1 MYNVM
6 QIFKLLEN
14 TSISRRS
21 FLKGTA
27 ALGAMAAV
35 YGCGK
40 EEDPIYSAGDRT
52 YVDDEY
58 FTTTPVYRY
67 GTSAHNCGGR
77 CIIKAQVVDG
87 NRIVRFL
94 TDETTHAYDGSVIDN
109 DGANTTQ
116 ARACSRCRAYRGRLY
131 HPGRLKYPLKQ
142 TKERGD
148 ITGFQRITWKQAISE
163 IAERLKAVQE
173 KYGAEAFHPVYACGN
188 IASSFQGGS
197 YTGLFEVND
206 FGAVS
211 PALRLLGG
219 ASGYTSDYSFHQGSY
234 MGGYGTAYSGM
245 INMGAAPLFYE
256 SAGEKHFVMW
266 GSNIPTTHNPKAFSW
281 TKAIEGIK
289 ANGGTIKFI
298 GPELSEIGV
307 AQADVWYQTRPYTD
321 VALILGMLYHMITLT
336 FNPDGTPTGNG
347 LDVDYLDQMVYGFFE
362 TPEYWRNLLQYTDG
376 TDTSIGKTANE
387 NYGQILTTKPS
398 DADSWV
404 EETGEWYIGS
414 DGSVQTSSRNEE
426 GQEPVDEYKVTRRW
440 KKGTQY
446 AYNSAPY
453 TYVAAIPAGQS
464 FSAYIMGND
473 DRLTK
478 ALYSA
483 RDNYMAN
490 QFSNNNPS
498 LARNTSIANYT
509 FKSSNSTKYAYKNNM
524 NVAKTPL
531 WASKI
536 TGIAEEDIKELA
548 EFYLRCGNERIPVYN
563 EWAGGQLK
571 QNDGTITL
579 YAIQALLISTKNW
592 GYTGTGIANNTI
604 GVTKQTDPNQISAG
618 DVRPATWNTVE
629 KMGPHPKISV
639 TQWHNAIKMAFSKE
653 LAANGYT
660 PNIPDWQNA
669 SGLGK
674 PKYSAGK
681 AGQVYFDD
689 GGVKSLVNRVN
700 ITGVGKMKPVTFTT
714 TINVDIPGKGNTAVT
729 HTYYDFKGNTIQS
742 GGSLS
747 DQTNNVEFSGFR
759 FILNSAGN
767 IPMNQHANPIDS
779 ARMYKALPTFGYGN
793 HPASDMA
800 DAFYLVTFD
809 NFMSPSARYS
819 DYVLPA
825 QTTWEQA
832 DFVTIE
838 NSGTL
843 YVDAVKPGPGE
854 SKSSWEFVRDLISA
868 RSGTGALNQ
877 FIGGANKN
885 GKPASEVRFDDVV
898 RDAFENTIS
907 KKAESPYFGKTWEQF
922 LEKPISHAKPSTE
935 IPASETNSIR
945 AAYDTWT
952 ADTTQPFYPG
962 VTTVDWSNESGV
974 FGFCNDLYDTGI
986 HGFAET
992 ESCPKQT
999 GMFHVYS
1006 GTLVWRYENLYSKW
1020 HGYLPKENQGQI
1032 NKDEEGDPIAWPIPV
1047 YFDYQDHFRVA
1058 YGLTSNDELSGRYL
1072 LTTTHDR
1079 FRAHSSQAENPY
1091 LRELTHRV
1099 KGGALYSGNDAG
1111 NYANIGSDVI
1121 EGAYQVFPHLNE
1133 LIDDNGLPKT
1143 GSEDTAS
1150 YADIWV
1156 NSSDFAA
1163 FNDGDLVKVYNEI
1176 GAVICTIRKTDRCVP
1191 GYVGLHQ
1198 GCWVDLRG
1206 DLNNTASLIDVGGNC
1221 NTLMPSTPSR
1231 LDHGNGVQSAMVNI
1245 VRYNG

>member
-1 MYNVM
+1 MKEIEAKEKV
-6 QIFKLLEN
+6 KELLEN
-14 TSISRRS
+14 KSISRRS

-27 ALGAMAAV
+27 ALGAMAAI
-35 YGCGK
+35 YGCDR
-40 EEDPIYSAGDRT
+40 EEDAIYNTDNIGKG
-52 YVDDEY
+52 DDEF
-58 FTTTPVYRY
+58 FTTIPVYRY
-67 GTSAHNCGGR
+67 GTSTHNCGGR
-77 CIIKAQVVDG
+77 CIIRAQVVDG

-94 TDETTHAYDGSVIDN
+94 TDETTQAYDGSLIDN

-116 ARACSRCRAYRGRLY
+116 ARACSRCRAYKGRLY

-148 ITGFQRITWKQAISE
+148 ITGFQRITWEEALTD
-163 IAERLKAVQE
+163 IAARLKAVQE
-173 KYGAEAFHPVYACGN
+173 KYGAEAFHPIYACGN

-206 FGAVS
+206 FGTIS

-256 SAGEKHFVMW
+256 SEGEKHFVMW

-289 ANGGTIKFI
+289 RNGGSIKFI
-298 GPELSEIGV
+298 GPELSEIGI

-321 VALILGMLYHMITLT
+321 VALVLGMLYHMIDLT
-336 FNPDGTPTGNG
+336 FDANGAVKQGG

-362 TPEYWRNLLQYTDG
+362 TPAYWRNIKNG
-376 TDTSIGKTANE
+376 EISFS
-387 NYGQILTTKPS
+387 KP
-398 DADSWV
+398 ADEADYV
-404 EETGEWYIGS
+404 
-414 DGSVQTSSRNEE
+414 
-426 GQEPVDEYKVTRRW
+426 
-440 KKGTQY
+440 
-446 AYNSAPY
+446 
-453 TYVAAIPAGQS
+453 YVAAIPAGKS
-464 FSAYIMGND
+464 FSAYIMGDD

-483 RDNYMAN
+483 SNNYMAN
-490 QFSNNNPS
+490 KFAANNSS
-498 LARNTSIANYT
+498 LKRNTQVASYT
-509 FKSSNSTKYAYKNNM
+509 FTSASTNKYLYKAQM
-524 NVAKTPL
+524 NKAKTPA

-536 TGIAEEDIKELA
+536 TGISENDIKELA
-548 EFYLRCGNERIPVYN
+548 EFYLRCGNEKIPVYN

-579 YAIQALLISTKNW
+579 YAIQALLIATKNW

-604 GVTKQTDPNQISAG
+604 GVTKTTDPNQISAS
-618 DVRPATWNTVE
+618 DIRPATWNDVPA
-629 KMGPHPKISV
+629 MGPHPKISV
-639 TQWHNAIKMAFSKE
+639 TQWHNAIKMAFSTE
-653 LAANGYT
+653 LNSNGYT
-660 PNIPDWQNA
+660 PNIPDWVNA
-669 SGLGK
+669 TGQGK
-674 PKYSAGK
+674 PKYTAGQK
-681 AGQVYFDD
+681 GQVYFDD
-689 GGVKSLVNRVN
+689 GGVKSLVNRIN
-700 ITGVGKMKPVTFTT
+700 ITGVGKDKPATFTV
-714 TINVDIPGKGNTAVT
+714 NESVT
-729 HTYYDFKGNTIQS
+729 MPDGTSKSVVHTYYDFKGNSFSS
-742 GGSLS
+742 GGTLS

-779 ARMYKALPTFGYGN
+779 ARMYKALPTYGYGT
-793 HPASDMA
+793 HQASNIA

-838 NSGTL
+838 NSGNL

-868 RSGTGALNQ
+868 RNGADAVNK
-877 FIGGANKN
+877 FIGGESKN
-885 GKPASEVRFDDVV
+885 GKPAKEVRFDDVV
-898 RDAFENTIS
+898 RDAFENNIS
-907 KKAESPYFGKTWEQF
+907 TKPESPYYGKTWEQF
-922 LEKPISHAKPSTE
+922 LEKPITHAKPSTE
-935 IPASETNSIR
+935 IPVSATNPIR
-945 AAYDTWT
+945 EKYEAWT
-952 ADTTQPFYPG
+952 NDKTKPFYPG
-962 VTTVDWSNESGV
+962 VTTVDWSNDSGV
-974 FGFCNDLYDTGI
+974 FGFCNDPWDTKI

-999 GMFHVYS
+999 GMFQVYS

-1020 HGYLPKENQGQI
+1020 HGYLPKNKQGQI
-1032 NKDEEGDPIAWPIPV
+1032 NKDEEGDPVVYPIPV
-1047 YFDYQDHFRVA
+1047 YFDYQDHFVYA
-1058 YGLTSNDELSGRYL
+1058 YGLSSSADLAGRYL

-1099 KGGALYSGNDAG
+1099 KGGELYSGNDYG
-1111 NYANIGSDVI
+1111 YYAVAKTDENIDF
-1121 EGAYQVFPHLNE
+1121 YPLNS
-1133 LIDDNGLPKT
+1133 LIKDNGLPKE
-1143 GSEDTAS
+1143 GFADRAS
-1150 YADIWV
+1150 YTDLWV
-1156 NSSDFAA
+1156 NSSDFADY
-1163 FNDGDLVKVYNEI
+1163 NDGDLVKVSNEI

-1206 DLNNTASLIDVGGNC
+1206 NLNDTASLIDVGGNC

-1231 LDHGNGVQSAMVNI
+1231 LDHGNGVQSAMVKI
-1245 VRYNG
+1245 EKYNG

>member
-1 MYNVM
+1 MGKVNE
-6 QIFKLLEN
+6 LLEN
-14 TSISRRS
+14 KSISRRS

-35 YGCGK
+35 YGCSR

-52 YVDDEY
+52 YADDEY
-58 FTTTPVYRY
+58 FTASPVYRY
-67 GTSAHNCGGR
+67 GTSTHNCGGR
-77 CIIKAQVVDG
+77 CIIRAQVVDG

-148 ITGFQRITWKQAISE
+148 ITGFVRIPWSQAISE
-163 IAERLKAVQE
+163 IAERLQAVQE
-173 KYGAEAFHPVYACGN
+173 AYGAEAFHPVYACGN

-336 FNPDGTPTGNG
+336 FDEDGTLTGNG

-362 TPEYWRNLLQYTDG
+362 TPEYWRN
-376 TDTSIGKTANE
+376 
-387 NYGQILTTKPS
+387 TT
-398 DADSWV
+398 
-404 EETGEWYIGS
+404 TGEI
-414 DGSVQTSSRNEE
+414 TFTNPNNETDY
-426 GQEPVDEYKVTRRW
+426 V
-440 KKGTQY
+440 
-446 AYNSAPY
+446 
-453 TYVAAIPAGQS
+453 YVAAIPAGQS
-464 FSAYIMGND
+464 FSAYIMGSD
-473 DRLTK
+473 TRLTK

-483 RDNYMAN
+483 NNNYMAN
-490 QFSNNNPS
+490 QFATKGI
-498 LARNTSIANYT
+498 ARNTQAASYT
-509 FKSSNSTKYAYKNNM
+509 FNNLASTKYAYKNNM

-618 DVRPATWNTVE
+618 DVRPATWDTVE

-653 LAANGYT
+653 LDANGYT

-700 ITGVGKMKPVTFTT
+700 ITGVGKMEPATFTVT
-714 TINVDIPGKGNTAVT
+714 EKINVPGKGQQDVT
-729 HTYYDFKGNTIQS
+729 CTYYDFKGNSVQTN
-742 GGSLS
+742 GTLT

-779 ARMYKALPTFGYGN
+779 ARMYKALPTFGYGAHQAN
-793 HPASDMA
+793 NMA
-800 DAFYLVTFD
+800 NAFYLVTFD

-838 NSGTL
+838 NSGNL

-868 RSGTGALNQ
+868 RSGADALNQ

-935 IPASETNSIR
+935 IPASTTNPIR
-945 AAYDTWT
+945 AAYDAWT

-999 GMFHVYS
+999 GMFQVYS

-1020 HGYLPKENQGQI
+1020 HGYLPKANQGQI

-1206 DLNNTASLIDVGGNC
+1206 DINNTASLIDVGGNC

>member
-1 MYNVM
+1 MGKVNE
-6 QIFKLLEN
+6 LLEN

-35 YGCGK
+35 YGCSR
-40 EEDPIYSAGDRT
+40 EEDPIYSAGDRGQG
-52 YVDDEY
+52 DDEY

-67 GTSAHNCGGR
+67 GTSTHNCGGR
-77 CIIKAQVVDG
+77 CIIRAQVVDG

-94 TDETTHAYDGSVIDN
+94 TDETTQAYDGSVIDN

-116 ARACSRCRAYRGRLY
+116 ARACSRCRAYKGRLY

-142 TKERGD
+142 MKERGE
-148 ITGFQRITWKQAISE
+148 ITGFQRIPWSQAISE
-163 IAERLKAVQE
+163 ISARLKAVQK
-173 KYGAEAFHPVYACGN
+173 KYGAEAFHSIYACGN
-188 IASSFQGGS
+188 IASQFQGGG
-197 YTGLFEVND
+197 YTGLFASAD
-206 FGAVS
+206 GIT
-211 PALRLLGG
+211 PALCMLGG
-219 ASGYTSDYSFHQGSY
+219 SSGYTSDYSFHQGSY

-245 INMGAAPLFYE
+245 INMGAKPLFYE
-256 SAGEKHFVMW
+256 LKSEKHFVMW

-289 ANGGTIKFI
+289 SNGGTIKFI

-321 VALILGMLYHMITLT
+321 VALILGMLYHMIDLT
-336 FNPDGTPTGNG
+336 FNDDGSLTGNG

-362 TPEYWRNLLQYTDG
+362 TPEYWRN
-376 TDTSIGKTANE
+376 
-387 NYGQILTTKPS
+387 TT
-398 DADSWV
+398 
-404 EETGEWYIGS
+404 TGEI
-414 DGSVQTSSRNEE
+414 TFTNPNNETDY
-426 GQEPVDEYKVTRRW
+426 V
-440 KKGTQY
+440 
-446 AYNSAPY
+446 
-453 TYVAAIPAGQS
+453 YVAAIPAGQS
-464 FSAYIMGND
+464 FSAYIMGSTD
-473 DRLTK
+473 KKLTQ
-478 ALYSA
+478 AMYSA
-483 RDNYMAN
+483 SKNYMAN
-490 QFSNNNPS
+490 QFATKGI
-498 LARNTSIANYT
+498 ARNTKAASYVLKNT
-509 FKSSNSTKYAYKNNM
+509 SGKYLYKTQM
-524 NVAKTPL
+524 NVAKTPA

-604 GVTKQTDPNQISAG
+604 GVTKQTDPNQIVDGDLKPAG
-618 DVRPATWNTVE
+618 WS
-629 KMGPHPKISV
+629 KYSMGRHPQISV
-639 TQWHNAIKMAFSKE
+639 TQWHNAIKMAFAEQLK
-653 LAANGYT
+653 ANGYT
-660 PNIPDWQNA
+660 PNIPDWQENTM
-669 SGLGK
+669 GLGK
-674 PKYSAGK
+674 WSGAKGE
-681 AGQVYFDD
+681 VYFDD
-689 GGVKSLVNRVN
+689 GGVKSLVNRVG
-700 ITGVGKMKPVTFTT
+700 ITGVGMGEPETFTT
-714 TINVDIPGKGNTAVT
+714 TINMEVPGKGTVPVT
-729 HTYYDFKGNTIQS
+729 HTYYNFKGSGFTDKQNIQS
-742 GGSLS
+742 SQLT
-747 DQTNNVEFSGFR
+747 DRTNDENVLFSGFR
-759 FILNSAGN
+759 FIINSAGN

-779 ARMYKALPTFGYGN
+779 ARMYKALPTFGYGAYQAEN
-793 HPASDMA
+793 IA

-854 SKSSWEFVRDLISA
+854 SISTWEFMRDLIAA
-868 RSGTGALNQ
+868 RNPEALSDFTG
-877 FIGGANKN
+877 GSKN
-885 GKPASEVRFDDVV
+885 GKEPKDVRFDDVV

-907 KKAESPYFGKTWEQF
+907 KKAESPYAGKTWEQF

-935 IPASETNSIR
+935 IPASETNTIR
-945 AAYDTWT
+945 AAYEEWT
-952 ADTTQPFYPG
+952 ADKTKPFYPG
-962 VTTVDWSNESGV
+962 VTTVDWSLDSGV
-974 FGFCNDLYDTGI
+974 YGFCGDE
-986 HGFAET
+986 FAET

-999 GMFHVYS
+999 GMFQVYS

-1020 HGYLPKENQGQI
+1020 HGYLPKAQQGQK
-1032 NKDEEGDPIAWPIPV
+1032 NTDEDGDPIAWPIPV
-1047 YFDYQDHFRVA
+1047 YFDYQDHFVHA
-1058 YGLTSNDELSGRYL
+1058 YGLTSSADLNGRYL

-1111 NYANIGSDVI
+1111 NYANIGADVN
-1121 EGAYQVFPHLNE
+1121 ENEYQVFPHLNE

>member
-1 MYNVM
+1 MEKVKEL
-6 QIFKLLEN
+6 IEN
-14 TSISRRS
+14 QSISRRS

-27 ALGAMAAV
+27 ALGAMATI
-35 YGCGK
+35 YGCDR
-40 EEDPIYSAGDRT
+40 EEDAIYKATDSIGNG
-52 YVDDEY
+52 DDEY
-58 FTTTPVYRY
+58 FTNTPVYRY
-67 GTSAHNCGGR
+67 GTSTHNCGGR

-94 TDETTHAYDGSVIDN
+94 TDETTHAYDGSLIDN

-116 ARACSRCRAYRGRLY
+116 ARACSRCRGYKGRLY

-148 ITGFQRITWKQAISE
+148 ITGFQRITWQEAIKDIS
-163 IAERLKAVQE
+163 ARLKAVQE
-173 KYGAEAFHPVYACGN
+173 KYGAEAFHPIYACGN

-206 FGAVS
+206 FGPIS

-245 INMGAAPLFYE
+245 INMAAAPLFYE

-289 ANGGTIKFI
+289 RNGGTIKFI
-298 GPELSEIGV
+298 GPELSEIGI
-307 AQADVWYQTRPYTD
+307 AQADVWFQTRPYTD
-321 VALILGMLYHMITLT
+321 VALILGMLYHMLDLT
-336 FNPDGTPTGNG
+336 FNADGSIKNGG
-347 LDVDYLDQMVYGFFE
+347 LDVDYLDTMVYGFFE
-362 TPEYWRNLLQYTDG
+362 TPAYWRN
-376 TDTSIGKTANE
+376 IK
-387 NYGQILTTKPS
+387 
-398 DADSWV
+398 
-404 EETGEWYIGS
+404 
-414 DGSVQTSSRNEE
+414 DGSIVFTDPNNET
-426 GQEPVDEYKVTRRW
+426 DYR
-440 KKGTQY
+440 
-446 AYNSAPY
+446 
-453 TYVAAIPAGQS
+453 YVAAIPAGQS
-464 FSAYIMGND
+464 FSSYIMGND

-478 ALYSA
+478 AKYADSS
-483 RDNYMAN
+483 NYMAKSFN
-490 QFSNNNPS
+490 TNSSN
-498 LARNTSIANYT
+498 LTRNTKVADFT
-509 FKSSNSTKYAYKNNM
+509 FTDISNTKYKYKKEM
-524 NVAKTPL
+524 NVAKTPA

-536 TGIAEEDIKELA
+536 TGIAEQDIKDLA

-579 YAIQALLISTKNW
+579 YALQALLITTKNW
-592 GYTGTGIANNTI
+592 GYTGTGIANNSI
-604 GVTKQTDPNQISAG
+604 GVTKSTDPNQISAS
-618 DVRPATWNTVE
+618 DIRPSTWNDV
-629 KMGPHPKISV
+629 KRMGPHPKISV
-639 TQWHNAIKMAFSKE
+639 TQWHNAIKMAFAEQLKT
-653 LAANGYT
+653 NGYT
-660 PNIPDWQNA
+660 PNIPDWTENTI
-669 SGLGK
+669 GLGEWK
-674 PKYSAGK
+674 GEKGE
-681 AGQVYFDD
+681 VYFDD
-689 GGVKSLVNRVN
+689 GGVKSLVNRAG
-700 ITGVGKMKPVTFTT
+700 ITGVGKMEPATFTARENVTMPDGT
-714 TINVDIPGKGNTAVT
+714 TKEVT
-729 HTYYDFKGNTIQS
+729 HTYYTFKGNSIS
-742 GGSLS
+742 GSGSLS

-779 ARMYKALPTFGYGN
+779 ARMYKALPTYGYGTN
-793 HPASDMA
+793 RADMA

-854 SKSSWEFVRDLISA
+854 SKSSWEFVRDLIA
-868 RSGTGALNQ
+868 ERSGADALHQ
-877 FIGGANKN
+877 FIGGEAKN
-885 GKPASEVRFDDVV
+885 GKPAKDVRFDDVV
-898 RDAFENTIS
+898 RDAYENNIS
-907 KKAESPYFGKTWEQF
+907 KNAESPYYNKTWEQF
-922 LEKPISHAKPSTE
+922 LEKPITHAKPSTD
-935 IPASETNSIR
+935 IPQSATNPIR
-945 AAYDTWT
+945 AAYDS
-952 ADTTQPFYPG
+952 ADKTKPFFPN
-962 VTTVDWSNESGV
+962 VMTVDWSNECYV
-974 FGFCNDLYDTGI
+974 FGFGNDLYDTGT

-999 GMFHVYS
+999 GMFQVYS

-1020 HGYLPKENQGQI
+1020 HGYLPKDKQGQK
-1032 NKDEEGDPIAWPIPV
+1032 NKDEEGDPIAWPMPV
-1047 YFDYQDHFRVA
+1047 YFDYEDHFVHA
-1058 YGLTSNDELSGRYL
+1058 YGLNNSDDLKGRYL

-1099 KGGALYSGNDAG
+1099 KGGNLYSGNDAG
-1111 NYANIGSDVI
+1111 YYAVAKTEDNVD
-1121 EGAYQVFPHLNE
+1121 FLPLNS
-1133 LIDDNGLPKT
+1133 LINDNGLPVA
-1143 GSEDTAS
+1143 GYEDRAS

-1156 NSSDFAA
+1156 NSSDFAD
-1163 FNDGDLVKVYNEI
+1163 FSDGDLVKVYNEI
-1176 GAVICTIRKTDRCVP
+1176 GAVICTIRKTNRCVP

-1206 DLNNTASLIDVGGNC
+1206 DINDKGTLIDVGGNC

-1231 LDHGNGVQSAMVNI
+1231 LDHGNGVQSAMVKI
-1245 VRYNG
+1245 ERFNG

>member
-1 MYNVM
+1 MEKV
-6 QIFKLLEN
+6 KELLEN
-14 TSISRRS
+14 KSISRRS

-35 YGCGK
+35 YGCGR
-40 EEDPIYSAGDRT
+40 EEDPIYNSGDRSKG
-52 YVDDEY
+52 DDAY

-67 GTSAHNCGGR
+67 GTSTHNCGGR
-77 CIIKAQVVDG
+77 CIIRAQVVDG

-94 TDETTHAYDGSVIDN
+94 TDETIQAYDGTVIDN

-116 ARACSRCRAYRGRLY
+116 ARACSRCRGYKGRLY

-148 ITGFQRITWKQAISE
+148 LSGFQRITWEQAISE
-163 IAERLKAVQE
+163 ISARLQAVQG
-173 KYGAEAFHPVYACGN
+173 KYGSEAFHSIYACGN
-188 IASSFQGGS
+188 IASQFQGGG
-197 YTGLFEVND
+197 YTGLFASAD
-206 FGAVS
+206 GIT
-211 PALRLLGG
+211 PALCMLGG
-219 ASGYTSDYSFHQGSY
+219 SSAYTSDYSFHQGSY
-234 MGGYGTAYSGM
+234 MGAYGTAYSGM
-245 INMGAAPLFYE
+245 INMTPAPLFYE

-289 ANGGTIKFI
+289 KNGGTVKFI

-307 AQADVWYQTRPYTD
+307 AQADIWYQTRPYTD
-321 VALILGMLYHMITLT
+321 VALILGMLYHMIDLT
-336 FNPDGTPTGNG
+336 FNADGSIKAGG

-362 TPEYWRNLLQYTDG
+362 TPEYWRNTKDG
-376 TDTSIGKTANE
+376 TIS
-387 NYGQILTTKPS
+387 LTKPS
-398 DADSWV
+398 D
-404 EETGEWYIGS
+404 ETDY
-414 DGSVQTSSRNEE
+414 V
-426 GQEPVDEYKVTRRW
+426 
-440 KKGTQY
+440 
-446 AYNSAPY
+446 
-453 TYVAAIPAGQS
+453 YVAAIPAGQS

-483 RDNYMAN
+483 SNNYMAN
-490 QFSNNNPS
+490 QFATKS
-498 LARNTSIANYT
+498 LARNTKIASYT
-509 FKSSNSTKYAYKNNM
+509 LNGAATGKYLYKSKM
-524 NVAKTPL
+524 NVAKTPA
-531 WASKI
+531 WASAI
-536 TGIAEEDIKELA
+536 TGIAEADIKELA
-548 EFYLRCGNERIPVYN
+548 EFYLRCGNEKIPVYN

-571 QNDGTITL
+571 QNDGTVTL
-579 YAIQALLISTKNW
+579 YAIQALLIATKNW
-592 GYTGTGIANNTI
+592 GYTGTGIANNKI
-604 GVTKQTDPNQISAG
+604 GVSKTVDPNQIKNGDLTPAG
-618 DVRPATWNTVE
+618 WNNYA
-629 KMGPHPKISV
+629 MSRHPQISV
-639 TQWHNAIKMAFSKE
+639 TLWHDAIKMAFAQE
-653 LAANGYT
+653 LKANGYN
-660 PNIPDWQNA
+660 PNIPDWTKNTM
-669 SGLGK
+669 GLGQWTGAK
-674 PKYSAGK
+674 GE
-681 AGQVYFDD
+681 VYFDD
-689 GGVKSLVNRVN
+689 GGVKSLVSRLG
-700 ITGVGKMKPVTFTT
+700 ITGVINNDTINYEPKTFTVT
-714 TINVDIPGKGNTAVT
+714 ENVNIPGTGQKAVT
-729 HTYYDFKGNTIQS
+729 HTYYEFEGNSVQS
-742 GGSLS
+742 GGVLT
-747 DQTNNVEFSGFR
+747 DQTNNVKFAGNR
-759 FILNSAGN
+759 FIINSAGN

-793 HPASDMA
+793 HQAASME

-809 NFMSPSARYS
+809 NFMSPSAMYS

-854 SKSSWEFVRDLISA
+854 SKSTWEFMRDLIA
-868 RSGTGALNQ
+868 VRNPGALND
-877 FIGGANKN
+877 FTGGAKN
-885 GKPASEVRFDDVV
+885 GKPANEVRFDDVV

-907 KKAESPYFGKTWEQF
+907 KNAESPYFGKTWEQF
-922 LEKPISHAKPSTE
+922 LEKPISHAKPSTD
-935 IPASETNSIR
+935 IPASTTNNIR
-945 AAYDTWT
+945 AAYEAWT
-952 ADTTQPFYPG
+952 ADKTKPFYPG
-962 VTTVDWSNESGV
+962 VTTVDWSTDSGV
-974 FGFCNDLYDTGI
+974 YGFCGDE
-986 HGFAET
+986 FAET

-999 GMFHVYS
+999 GMFQVYS

-1020 HGYLPKENQGQI
+1020 HGYLPKAKQGQK
-1032 NKDEEGDPIAWPIPV
+1032 NTDEEGDPIAWPIPV
-1047 YFDYQDHFRVA
+1047 YFDYQDHFVHA
-1058 YGLTSNDELSGRYL
+1058 YGLTSSADLAGRYL

-1099 KGGALYSGNDAG
+1099 KGGALYSGNDYG
-1111 NYANIGSDVI
+1111 HYAVAKTEDNV
-1121 EGAYQVFPHLNE
+1121 EYLPLNS
-1133 LIDDNGLPKT
+1133 LIQDNGLPVQ
-1143 GSEDTAS
+1143 GYEDRAS
-1150 YADIWV
+1150 YTDIWV
-1156 NSSDFAA
+1156 NSSDFAG